1 MLQEKIK
8 IARLTHELLLFTL
21 AGHPTHVSV
30 DITEFQGGTR
40 ITVEARG
47 CTLSDDKITEAQR
60 ALASPQRTELE
71 SYYGGLVG
79 EEESHACNLRLVA
92 AMVDSGQIERTA
104 QDLRLSIWWHHD
116 TLASSRP

>member
-1 MLQEKIK
+1 VLQEKTK
-8 IARLTHELLLFTL
+8 IARLTHELLLFMLT
-21 AGHPTHVSV
+21 GHPTCVSV
-30 DITEFQGGTR
+30 DITESQGGIR
-40 ITVEARG
+40 ITVEAQG

-92 AMVDSGQIERTA
+92 AMVDFGTIERTA
-104 QDLRLSIWWHHD
+104 RGLRLSVWWHHD
-116 TLASSRP
+116 TPATSKP